1 MNAEEKVQWWSRNPR
16 RWVSVLAAL
25 TAVAAVL
32 AATLY
37 VTTYRADQRVDDDVR
52 AAVTDTASQGAV
64 ALLSYTPDTVASV
77 VDTARGRLTGEFLDY
92 YSKFTTEVV
101 VPAAQES
108 QVATEATVAAAGPV
122 DVQADTATVLLFVNQ
137 TTTSAAEP
145 EPATTATSI
154 NVELTRS
161 GDDWLI
167 SGFDPV

>member
-1 MNAEEKVQWWSRNPR
+1 MKAEEKVRWWSRNPR
-16 RWVSVLAAL
+16 RLVSVLAAL

-37 VTTYRADQRVDDDVR
+37 VTTYRPDQRVDDDVR